1 MATEKVR
8 SVLTDIVERTPSQ
21 PASEACSSR
30 SLLVQQRGRQ
40 ILEAS
45 QSTEAFEKFS
55 SEVVAHL
62 STLINDCTKRFKL
75 IASKRESLWAEF
87 HQLRINEKDK
97 LHKLWKELLQQLKVA
112 DDDPLLK
119 QSVYTDLFG
128 LLVKDYFSSQ
138 ATTSAVPS
146 ASATELTSDEANAL
160 CYVCGY
166 VARSILRKYETR
178 KGDVHS
184 QYVQCLGDMAV
195 EGEGS
200 DVLVY
205 TRKWLDQVNR
215 GGLFPLNDSTFTF
228 FVAIEKQVRNVL
240 PPHVIK
246 PSDKETFKKAVI
258 EKVLQDED
266 VQFHWALINQDI
278 DKPEDAEALLV
289 EIVKLWV
296 TIRGFSLAASW
307 MEEYKKNSKK
317 NTQKSTGLRKSISG
331 STS

>member
-1 MATEKVR
+1 
-8 SVLTDIVERTPSQ
+8 
-21 PASEACSSR
+21 
-30 SLLVQQRGRQ
+30 
-40 ILEAS
+40 
-45 QSTEAFEKFS
+45 
-55 SEVVAHL
+55 L
-62 STLINDCTKRFKL
+62 STVIDGSTKRFKL

-87 HQLRINEKDK
+87 HQLRINKQDK
-97 LHKLWKELLQQLKVA
+97 IHKLWKELLEKLKVTE
-112 DDDPLLK
+112 DDPLLK

-128 LLVKDYFSSQ
+128 LLVKEYFNSQ
-138 ATTSAVPS
+138 ATTSAAP
-146 ASATELTSDEANAL
+146 SATELTSDEANAL
-160 CYVCGY
+160 RYACGY

-178 KGDVHS
+178 KGDVYS

-195 EGEGS
+195 EGEGD
-200 DVLVY
+200 DVLLY

-240 PPHVIK
+240 PHHVVK

-258 EKVLQDED
+258 EKVVQDED

-317 NTQKSTGLRKSISG
+317 TTQKSTGLRKSISG
-331 STS
+331 SAS